1 MEESFNLTV
10 IISALCGLVMVT
22 GGIALLWRGAI
33 SLDAVSQHESLSLE
47 WKKQFRLTTH
57 VPAVGLFIIGLL
69 FIVPPLWIAKP
80 KDLPIVMIEGEKG
93 EEIEGPIKIKIETE
107 PWSSLKA
114 YKNTI
119 KEEVDLNSIVLVV
132 KATSEFHKEK
142 AVQKI
147 SLSNLLNRDID
158 LGEVTLSPSVDES
171 VLEGRKKAIDN
182 LTPNMEASTF
192 QPGAFGK

>member
-1 MEESFNLTV
+1 
-10 IISALCGLVMVT
+10 
-22 GGIALLWRGAI
+22 
-33 SLDAVSQHESLSLE
+33 
-47 WKKQFRLTTH
+47 
-57 VPAVGLFIIGLL
+57 
-69 FIVPPLWIAKP
+69 
-80 KDLPIVMIEGEKG
+80 MIEGEKG